1 MADDEQSGSE
11 GTAGKGSVPP
21 TERPEAQD
29 MARKRAALKDALSGV
44 SPEQAAAAAQAA
56 SAAEETAKD
65 AVREA
70 VLEHFSK
77 AEEESEKFTNK
88 LAGYGEA
95 VWLMTQMATHKH
107 MFLSDLD
114 WLIQPPIALGQ
125 MRLFHERKVPV
136 AFVTWALLDEEV
148 EQRVISGNIRLK
160 PGDWN
165 SGDRPWLMDVVCPF
179 GGTQKVIDE
188 TKKAVFPDRT
198 VKIVVPD
205 PEGKG
210 TRVVEL

>member
-1 MADDEQSGSE
+1 MSDKNNNPNQDSEQSE
-11 GTAGKGSVPP
+11 L
-21 TERPEAQD
+21 PEEVRE
-29 MARKRAALKDALSGV
+29 MERKRAAIKDALSDMD
-44 SPEQAAAAAQAA
+44 PETLN
-56 SAAEETAKD
+56 AAEESAKE

-70 VLEHFSK
+70 VLEHLTK
-77 AEEESEKFTNK
+77 AEEETESFTNK

-95 VWLMTQMATHKH
+95 VWLMTQMGTHKH

-114 WLIQPPIALGQ
+114 WLIQPPISLGQ

-136 AFVTWALLDEEV
+136 AFVTWALLSEEV